1 MVNAS
6 TLMVDL
12 LVNVMT
18 DMQRLVMEE
27 FATMSMSVQN
37 TKTCV
42 EKESVRIWMVI
53 SNVSVITDSLQA
65 LMEHVKTKM
74 NALML
79 KVLVGME
86 NVQTP
91 QVVSH
96 APVQRDSYLVMTAN
110 HALTFVNPT
119 ASPLSPITD
128 VLIHLNQE

>member
-1 MVNAS
+1 
-6 TLMVDL
+6 
-12 LVNVMT
+12 
-18 DMQRLVMEE
+18 
-27 FATMSMSVQN
+27 
-37 TKTCV
+37 
-42 EKESVRIWMVI
+42 MVI

-128 VLIHLNQE
+128 V